1 MGKLTECKNEVAG
14 SNITLLNVL
23 CSLNRIITHRA
34 NTLLSTHHQYLSTIT
49 ESWETMVDFLRL
61 NLREKFKMSRDILY
75 KCLVMS

>member
-34 NTLLSTHHQYLSTIT
+34 NTLLSTHHQHLST
-49 ESWETMVDFLRL
+49 DH
-61 NLREKFKMSRDILY
+61 RELGNYGGLFKFEGK
-75 KCLVMS
+75 V